1 MGQRKI
7 ALRGRTGDSDRSANP
22 GSRPA
27 PPRYRSRLGDG
38 PAPRTVGNLY
48 TDLHFSAA
56 PPRRYT
62 ARLIADPGQA
72 APARPCCARSPRWR
86 PRSAAA
92 SSSRGSGALS
102 AFLTTGCAAAGQ
114 RAVRDHPRRI
124 CVTMKCGQPATAK
137 NATGNARRFPE
148 ATAGGTVVALPSVL
162 PCGFAV
168 RISTKLARVQA
179 LSTGVFGTKNPLER
193 YSQPAVPDVALP
205 ASTGI
210 ARS

>member
-1 MGQRKI
+1 MSFCTVRASIFLSHRSNRKSHDGRPHGHFLRCI
-7 ALRGRTGDSDRSANP
+7 AAIPDNWSGRSENGGTYENRTCCDVWSEAGRGRGRTARWGSGKLPCEGGTGDSDRSANP
-22 GSRPA
+22 CSQPA

-56 PPRRYT
+56 PQRRHT

-102 AFLTTGCAAAGQ
+102 TFLTTGCAAAGQ
-114 RAVRDHPRRI
+114 RAVRDHARRI
-124 CVTMKCGQPATAK
+124 CVTMKCG
-137 NATGNARRFPE
+137 
-148 ATAGGTVVALPSVL
+148 
-162 PCGFAV
+162 
-168 RISTKLARVQA
+168 
-179 LSTGVFGTKNPLER
+179 
-193 YSQPAVPDVALP
+193 
-205 ASTGI
+205 
-210 ARS
+210 